1 MIQQQSTQ
9 LLATRRNME
18 AGAVVPEKRA
28 LQAKARPQAVRVQQV
43 AQVVKV
49 RPQAVKAVRVQQV
62 AQVAKVRPQAVQAVR
77 VQQVAQVTKVRPIV

>member
-28 LQAKARPQAVRVQQV
+28 LQAKARPKAVNVQQV

-49 RPQAVKAVRVQQV
+49 RPQAVRVQ
-62 AQVAKVRPQAVQAVR
+62 
-77 VQQVAQVTKVRPIV
+77 

>member
-43 AQVVKV
+43 AQVVK
-49 RPQAVKAVRVQQV
+49 A
-62 AQVAKVRPQAVQAVR
+62 RPQAVQAVR

>member
-28 LQAKARPQAVRVQQV
+28 LQAKARPKAVKVQQQV

-49 RPQAVKAVRVQQV
+49 RPQAVRVQ
-62 AQVAKVRPQAVQAVR
+62 
-77 VQQVAQVTKVRPIV
+77 